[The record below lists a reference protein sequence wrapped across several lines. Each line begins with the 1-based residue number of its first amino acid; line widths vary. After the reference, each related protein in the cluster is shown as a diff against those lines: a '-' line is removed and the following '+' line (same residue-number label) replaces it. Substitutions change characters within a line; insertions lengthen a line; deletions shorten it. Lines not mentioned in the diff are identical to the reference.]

1 MIKNKEK
8 HKSKNKGITLIA
20 LVITIIVLLI
30 LAGVSIAML
39 TGQNG
44 ILTQAQRAK
53 NETNSA
59 AENEAGR
66 LDEYNNIINN
76 YVNGVQIPQAVVP
89 GNYYATDTDVQ
100 VGDNTVAIPGGATV
114 SNIPGEYEDV
124 NEGFVIY
131 ITNGEKITD
140 WSDKET
146 IQKTYDQFV
155 WIPVDKDVAI
165 IEEGKEITGNDNV
178 EKYASLQNYITNTA
192 EPTNKYPMAVR
203 KTDGTYSGILYD
215 FEDGTNGVTVTPRD
229 YTTTSS
235 NREPDIVSS
244 YDDSDTYNNGLFTKD
259 TLQSEFKEMIEAVES
274 KGGFWVGRY
283 ETSSMSS
290 DSSDSNTVKVLKGST
305 NGINN
310 VSWYR
315 MYAQQKKYKS
325 LKLTNSTNTRS
336 SMIWGSQWSQIL
348 IWMKNEPNTSGG
360 YYITNSVGMANL
372 GISGVDDGYS
382 DTSNPAATGCFEV
395 RNIYDLAGN
404 IRDWTLEANSNT
416 DRVLFGGTYSTT
428 SSGNARADSRSN
440 STPGYADPNYGSRST
455 LYVKG
460 R

>member
-1 MIKNKEK
+1 
-8 HKSKNKGITLIA
+8 
-20 LVITIIVLLI
+20 
-30 LAGVSIAML
+30 
-39 TGQNG
+39 
-44 ILTQAQRAK
+44 
-53 NETNSA
+53 
-59 AENEAGR
+59 
-66 LDEYNNIINN
+66 
-76 YVNGVQIPQAVVP
+76 
-89 GNYYATDTDVQ
+89 
-100 VGDNTVAIPGGATV
+100 
-114 SNIPGEYEDV
+114 
-124 NEGFVIY
+124 
-131 ITNGEKITD
+131 
-140 WSDKET
+140 
-146 IQKTYDQFV
+146 
-155 WIPVDKDVAI
+155 
-165 IEEGKEITGNDNV
+165 
-178 EKYASLQNYITNTA
+178 
-192 EPTNKYPMAVR
+192 MAVR

-372 GISGVDDGYS
+372 GISGVNDGYS
-382 DTSNPAATGCFEV
+382 DTSNPAQQ
-395 RNIYDLAGN
+395 D
-404 IRDWTLEANSNT
+404 
-416 DRVLFGGTYSTT
+416 VL
-428 SSGNARADSRSN
+428 
-440 STPGYADPNYGSRST
+440 
-455 LYVKG
+455 K
-460 R
+460 

>member
-1 MIKNKEK
+1 MSKEEIKNT
-8 HKSKNKGITLIA
+8 KGITLIA

-76 YVNGVQIPQAVVP
+76 YANGVQIPQAVVP

-100 VGDNTVAIPGGATV
+100 VGDNTVAIPGGAMV

-131 ITNGEKITD
+131 ITNGEEITD
-140 WSDKET
+140 WSNPET

-155 WIPVDKDVAI
+155 WIPVDKDAAI
-165 IEEGKEITGNDNV
+165 IEEGKEITGNDNA
-178 EKYASLQNYITNTA
+178 EKYASLQSYITNTSA
-192 EPTNKYPMAVR
+192 PTNKYPMAVR

-244 YDDSDTYNNGLFTKD
+244 YDNSDTYNNGLFTKD

-274 KGGFWVGRY
+274 KGGFWIGRY
-283 ETSSMSS
+283 ETSSMST
-290 DSSDSNTVKVLKGST
+290 DSSDSNTVKVVKGST

-310 VSWYR
+310 VNWYR

-325 LKLTNSTNTRS
+325 LKLTNSANTRS

-348 IWMKNEPNTSGG
+348 IWMKDEPNTSGG
-360 YYITNSVGMANL
+360 YYITNSVGMANF

-428 SSGNARADSRSN
+428 SSDNARADSRSN
-440 STPGYADPNYGSRST
+440 STPGYADSNYGSRST
-455 LYVKG
+455 LYVTG

>member
-1 MIKNKEK
+1 MSKEEIKNT
-8 HKSKNKGITLIA
+8 KGITLIA

-76 YVNGVQIPQAVVP
+76 YANGVQIPQAVVP

-100 VGDNTVAIPGGATV
+100 VGDNTVAIPGGAMV

-155 WIPVDKDVAI
+155 WIPVDKDAAI
-165 IEEGKEITGNDNV
+165 IEEGKEITGNDNA
-178 EKYASLQNYITNTA
+178 EKYASLQSYITNTSA
-192 EPTNKYPMAVR
+192 PTNKYPMAVR

-244 YDDSDTYNNGLFTKD
+244 YDNSDTYNNGLFTKD

-274 KGGFWVGRY
+274 KGGFWIGRY
-283 ETSSMSS
+283 ETSSMST
-290 DSSDSNTVKVLKGST
+290 DSSDSNTVKVVKGST

-310 VSWYR
+310 VNWYR

-325 LKLTNSTNTRS
+325 LKLTNSANTRS

-348 IWMKNEPNTSGG
+348 IWMKDEPNTSGG
-360 YYITNSVGMANL
+360 YYITNSVGMANF

-428 SSGNARADSRSN
+428 SSDNARADSRSN
-440 STPGYADPNYGSRST
+440 STPGYADSNYGSRST
-455 LYVKG
+455 LYVTG